1 MTRASGA
8 PTSPSSA
15 SRVRAELCACVCPV
29 GELNNTV
36 TCQEATATMGAS
48 LPPHYLPP
56 QYTCP
61 SAEILLLINHVE
73 ATAMEEQM
81 RTRRTVSSLQVSLG

>member
-15 SRVRAELCACVCPV
+15 SRVRAELCVPCR
-29 GELNNTV
+29 
-36 TCQEATATMGAS
+36 GAQQHCDMS
-48 LPPHYLPP
+48 GGNSHKGSQPSHYLPP

-81 RTRRTVSSLQVSLG
+81 RTRRTVSRLQVSLG